1 MLRMV
6 REDPLVAAGGLM
18 KVSEGGLLE
27 ERLRLEERGQH
38 RARPPQLCFHTA
50 LCLG

>member
-1 MLRMV
+1 MV

-38 RARPPQLCFHTA
+38 RSRPRPPQLCFHTA
-50 LCLG
+50 LCIR